1 MHLDFDGNGALYEQL
16 ARALKRSILQGQLK
30 AGAQLPA
37 TRELAVELGVS
48 RNTVLVA
55 YEMLCGEQLAV
66 ARRGSGTYVTNTTDV
81 LVAHRPAE
89 IVPPQSR
96 YATRL
101 RKLPPIAIRRF
112 DAPVR
117 YDLRYGEP
125 LLDLGLVSA
134 WRSELSRAAMRCPL
148 NYPPANGLRELRESI
163 CEYVARRRG
172 VMCSAADVVIVN
184 GTQQAIA
191 LLARVLVNEGD
202 AVAVED
208 PHYQF
213 AVHALRAHGAIL
225 RAVRTDAEGLDC
237 QALPRGGV
245 RFVYVTPSHQF
256 PSGVEMS
263 LRRRSALLRYAD
275 EQRCWIVEDDYDG
288 EFRYE
293 SRSTPTLRSLDMYDR
308 VIYVGSFSKV
318 LFPAL
323 RLGYLICPRSL
334 RDDIVAAK
342 RFDDLG
348 SAAIEQT
355 AMASFMRGGGFE
367 RHLRKAA
374 IELRRRRA
382 ALLSGLQRH
391 CSGHME
397 VTDSHAGMH
406 VVGWLP
412 GWPAKRT
419 LFLVELARQRGLGL
433 HPIDPYYHKAHS
445 RSGLL
450 LGFASLSVAQLRAA
464 TSLLGGCLAEVLDV
478 S

>member
-1 MHLDFDGNGALYEQL
+1 MQLDLDGNGALYAQL

-30 AGAQLPA
+30 AGSQLPG
-37 TRELAVELGVS
+37 TRELATELGLS
-48 RNTVLVA
+48 RNTVLIA
-55 YEMLCGEQLAV
+55 YEALCAEQLAV
-66 ARRGSGTYVTNTTDV
+66 PKRGSGTYVADATGV
-81 LVAHRPAE
+81 HVARRTAAAVPA
-89 IVPPQSR
+89 QSR
-96 YATRL
+96 YAARL

-112 DAPVR
+112 ESPVR

-125 LLDLGLVSA
+125 LLDLPLINA
-134 WRSELSRAAMRCPL
+134 WRAELSRAAVRCQL
-148 NYPPANGLRELRESI
+148 HYPPPNGLRELREAI

-172 VMCSAADVVIVN
+172 VICTPADVVVVN

-191 LLARVLVNEGD
+191 LLARILVDEGD

-213 AVHALRAHGAIL
+213 AVHALRAHGARL
-225 RAVRTDAEGLDC
+225 VAVRTDAQGLDC
-237 QALPRGGV
+237 QALPRTGV

-263 LRRRSALLRYAD
+263 LTRRLALLHYAY

-293 SRSTPTLRSLDMYDR
+293 SRSTPALRSLDVHDR

-334 RDDIVAAK
+334 RDDIVGAK

-348 SAAIEQT
+348 SAAIEQA
-355 AMASFMRGGGFE
+355 AMASFMRDGGFD

-374 IELRRRRA
+374 IELRRRRS
-382 ALLSGLQRH
+382 ALLDGLYRH
-391 CSGHME
+391 CGEHIE
-397 VTDSHAGMH
+397 VADSRAGMH

-412 GWPAKRT
+412 GWSPNRT
-419 LFLVELARQRGLGL
+419 MSLVEMAQQRGLGL
-433 HPIDPYYHKAHS
+433 HPIDPYYEKS
-445 RSGLL
+445 SPRSGLL
-450 LGFASLSVAQLRAA
+450 LGFAALSVGQLRAA
-464 TSLLGGCLAEVLDV
+464 TRLLGKCFVALRN
-478 S
+478 